1 MATDKEQPENP
12 LDAMRKAREAEQER
26 ADQMRE
32 LVHDAIKNAA
42 VMTQTLQN
50 GVGSYIE
57 WMSEP
62 RGYIDSK
69 SVAHKLFGGKHE

>member
-1 MATDKEQPENP
+1 MAEKDDKSALDKMREANELKEQ
-12 LDAMRKAREAEQER
+12 R

-32 LVHDAIKNAA
+32 LVHDAIKNAP
-42 VMTQTLQN
+42 VMTQALQN

-62 RGYIDSK
+62 RGYIDTK

>member
-1 MATDKEQPENP
+1 MNKEKSPLEKMKEQ
-12 LDAMRKAREAEQER
+12 QELEMQR
-26 ADQMRE
+26 RDQFRE
-32 LVHDAIKNAA
+32 LVHDAIKNAP

-69 SVAHKLFGGKHE
+69 SIASKLFGGEKG